1 MPTKKVKLRNVKVE
15 YVKGKYAFK
24 QRMNILSDKPGIYKI
39 EFSGPISVFQ
49 RDPDS
54 ILTMYKVERNLGR
67 LDKESRN
74 ILKGLQM
81 NLNNTKVIESKG
93 VTHVIVYECLN
104 K

>member
-1 MPTKKVKLRNVKVE
+1 MSTDKIKLRSVKVE

-24 QRMNILSDKPGIYKI
+24 QRMNVLGDKPDSFHI

-54 ILTMYKVERNLGR
+54 ILTMYEVERNRGR
-67 LDKESRN
+67 LDKESRD

-104 K
+104 R

>member
-1 MPTKKVKLRNVKVE
+1 MCTNSQIKLRSVKVE

-24 QRMNILSDKPGIYKI
+24 QRMNGLSPDSYQI
-39 EFSGPISVFQ
+39 EFSGPISIFQ
-49 RDPDS
+49 TDPDS
-54 ILTMYKVERNLGR
+54 VLTYDIERRRGR

-74 ILKGLQM
+74 ALKGLQM

-93 VTHVIVYECLN
+93 VTHIIVYECLN